1 MKRKRNKKSRYD
13 EFYEEIKYFL
23 EIGLTKRSAWKIINS
38 RLADFE
44 RLSYPTFLHFL
55 KTKGLQ

>member
-1 MKRKRNKKSRYD
+1 MKRTRNKKSRYD

-23 EIGLTKRSAWKIINS
+23 EIGLTKRSVWKIINS
-38 RLADFE
+38 RLPDFE

-55 KTKGLQ
+55 KTKSL